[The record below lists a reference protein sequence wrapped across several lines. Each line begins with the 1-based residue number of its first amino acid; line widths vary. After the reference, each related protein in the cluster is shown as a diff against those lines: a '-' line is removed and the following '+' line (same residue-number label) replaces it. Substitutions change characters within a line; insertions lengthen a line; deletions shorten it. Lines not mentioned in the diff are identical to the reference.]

1 MSGVESH
8 SSHHVG
14 HEKTPLSVLWI
25 VAAAVLIGIGLTV
38 MSYFLTY
45 ITTTADWTLIPGA
58 ILLAIGFLML
68 MNRRAGLDSG
78 S

>member
-1 MSGVESH
+1 MSGYGSH
-8 SSHHVG
+8 APAHGAHP
-14 HEKTPLSVLWI
+14 KTPLSVPWI

-45 ITTTADWTLIPGA
+45 ITTTADWTLIPGSV
-58 ILLAIGFLML
+58 LLAVGFWML